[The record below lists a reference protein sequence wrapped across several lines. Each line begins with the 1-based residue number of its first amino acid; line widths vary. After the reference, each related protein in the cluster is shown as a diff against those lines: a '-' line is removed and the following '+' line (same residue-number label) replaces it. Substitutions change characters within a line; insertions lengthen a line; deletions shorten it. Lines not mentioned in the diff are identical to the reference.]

1 MTTETISKAT
11 FIYYSEKAENNLK
24 LATLKTLEEGMKD
37 GVDKYDMMK
46 ILAFASMDYGLKNE
60 LLSGGFRDLDAFKV
74 IVESLIDHLVTEDPD
89 IQRAIK
95 GYHKIAKSQ
104 SK

>member
-11 FIYYSEKAENNLK
+11 FMYYSAKSEDALK
-24 LATLKTLEEGMKD
+24 EASRKIMSEGIKD
-37 GVDKYDMMK
+37 GVDKYDMMM
-46 ILAFASMDYGLKNE
+46 IVSFSSMDYGLKNE
-60 LLSGGFRDLDAFKV
+60 LMAGSFCDLNAFKV
-74 IVESLIDHLVTEDPD
+74 VVESLIDHLVTEDPD
-89 IQRAIK
+89 IQDAIK

>member
-11 FIYYSEKAENNLK
+11 FMYYSEKSENALK
-24 LATLKTLEEGMKD
+24 EASRKIMSKGMKD
-37 GVDKYDMMK
+37 DVDKYDMMR
-46 ILAFASMDYGLKNE
+46 IVSFSSMNYGLKNE
-60 LLSGGFRDLDAFKV
+60 LMASAFCDLDAFKV
-74 IVESLIDHLVTEDPD
+74 VVEKLIDHLVTEDPD
-89 IQRAIK
+89 IQYAIK